1 MHIYR
6 FEPTK
11 FEEIFAK
18 HAKTNPNAL
27 TKAELQEMLKKNKEP
42 KDLPG
47 QYVHLKFPYIISLF
61 NSLPKRLV

>member
-47 QYVHLKFPYIISLF
+47 QYVH
-61 NSLPKRLV
+61 